1 MNNFLVYFYP
11 LNRLKPIRVIEP
23 LISCQN
29 RRSLFGSFAFKKN
42 DGPFRLRGL
51 RRRRRISGVRLNVS
65 TDVAANHS
73 EGEE

>member
-29 RRSLFGSFAFKKN
+29 RRSLFGSFAFKKTMAH
-42 DGPFRLRGL
+42 FAC
-51 RRRRRISGVRLNVS
+51 GVCAAG
-65 TDVAANHS
+65 VASPEFA
-73 EGEE
+73 